1 MHWGQESLPCS
12 YQAQALGFVSQSERN
27 SPLLHLN
34 LEHLIIC
41 MWIEWE
47 AKGDSAVF
55 LNLIFLNEINARA
68 VISQILFSNF
78 AYSQGGKYLASTA

>member
-1 MHWGQESLPCS
+1 
-12 YQAQALGFVSQSERN
+12 
-27 SPLLHLN
+27 
-34 LEHLIIC
+34 